1 MWNETRLAE
10 QLGVRYPIIQGPF
23 GGGASSVELTTT
35 VSDAGGLG
43 SYGAESVQ
51 PEKIGSLVTEIRSK
65 TGKPFAV
72 NLWIPTREPTSV
84 DRDALLKGGSAFDKY
99 FREHGIELPPPPEQV
114 IPDYADQV
122 RALLDAA
129 PPVFSF
135 VYGAPE
141 LEIIRECRRRAI
153 FTVGTATTVQ
163 EGVFLE
169 EAGVDCI
176 VATGIEAGGHRPSF
190 LRSAEIS
197 LTGMVSLVPQ
207 LVDRVKV
214 PVIAAGGIA
223 DGRGIRAAM
232 ALGAEGVQ
240 IGTAFLACDES
251 AASPEHRRELFGP
264 SRSDTILT
272 RVFTGRLARSIRN
285 RLTDEMAK
293 REDELAPYPAQI
305 WLASLLKAS
314 ALERGDSSLISLW
327 AGQSASLVR
336 HRKANELMEELVR
349 EAVR

>member
-23 GGGASSVELTTT
+23 GGGASSVQLTTT
-35 VSDAGGLG
+35 VSNAGGLG

-51 PEKIGSLVTEIRSK
+51 PEKIGRLVAEIRSK
-65 TGKPFAV
+65 TEKPFAV
-72 NLWIPTREPTSV
+72 NLWVPMSEPTGI
-84 DRDALLKGGSAFDKY
+84 DRDALVKGEAAFDKY
-99 FREHGIELPPPPEQV
+99 FKECAIELPPLPEQI
-114 IPDYADQV
+114 IPKYEDQV

-141 LEIIRECRRRAI
+141 PEIIKECRRRAI

-207 LVDRVKV
+207 LVDHVRV

-223 DGRGIRAAM
+223 DGRGIRAAI

-272 RVFTGRLARSIRN
+272 RAFTGRLARTIRN
-285 RLTDEMAK
+285 RLTDELAK
-293 REDELAPYPAQI
+293 REDELAPYPMQV
-305 WLASLLKAS
+305 WLAGLLKVS
-314 ALERGDSSLISLW
+314 ALQRSDSSLISLW

-336 HRKANELMEELVR
+336 HRKANDLMEELVR
-349 EAVR
+349 GAVR